1 MKPVHTAEPWAIH
14 PIYTKGTLTH
24 WGINGVNNTGTQLTS
39 GRIVD
44 VPRNAPNHDGPTQE
58 ANAARI
64 VACVNACAGLS
75 DPTADLAALRE
86 ALRRVQNLAENI
98 MACNGYKACDAM
110 GTQNAVWLGPR
121 LSNIVETARAA
132 LARVEG
138 GKA

>member
-1 MKPVHTAEPWAIH
+1 MKTTQHYTPAPWAMH
-14 PIYTKGTLTH
+14 PIYTKGILTH
-24 WGINGVNNTGTQLTS
+24 WGINGVKDTGTQFTS

-86 ALRRVQNLAENI
+86 ALQYCANYHQHGNFDFEE
-98 MACNGYKACDAM
+98 K
-110 GTQNAVWLGPR
+110 
-121 LSNIVETARAA
+121 ARAA
-132 LARVEG
+132 LARS
-138 GKA
+138 GKERA